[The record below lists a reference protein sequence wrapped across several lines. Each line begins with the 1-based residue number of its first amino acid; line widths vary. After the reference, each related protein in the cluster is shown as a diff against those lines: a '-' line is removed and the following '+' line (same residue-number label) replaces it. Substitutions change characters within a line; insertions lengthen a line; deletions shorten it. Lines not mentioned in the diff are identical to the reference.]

1 MKFDIAIVGGGP
13 GGYTAA
19 IFAAKNK
26 QKVALIEKE
35 KIGGTCLNWGCIP
48 TKALIHTAEVFKLA
62 QHSTA
67 CGVEVKGVTVNW
79 EQAQRNK
86 SEIVESLTSGVDN
99 LLVKNG
105 VTVFRGEASFL
116 NDTTLKVKGL
126 EGEETVEADNIIIAS
141 GSTPIMVPIPG
152 HDLEHVITSK
162 EALELES
169 IPGSMAVIGG
179 GVIGLEIGHIYQTLG
194 TSITVIEMLPQI
206 LPRED
211 ADVAEVMS
219 DTLKSDGMEIL
230 TGCQVSGIEKQGDKC
245 KLTYR
250 DKDQEHVIV
259 VDKVLMSVGRKANFS
274 WLDQFPI
281 QTDKSGIVVDQY
293 LRTSIPH
300 IYAIGDVTGKIMLAH
315 VASHQG
321 IVAVR
326 NIMGHQEPMSYKA
339 VPSCLYTSPE
349 AASVGLTEAAAR
361 EKHGDAVNVSYF
373 EFQMNGKAMTMGET
387 AGFVKIITED
397 KWKEIIGVHIVGP
410 KATEL
415 IAEAVLAIRLEC
427 TAEELM
433 NTIHAHPTLSEAVME
448 ASAGIFGEAIHTL
461 G

>member
-19 IFAAKNK
+19 IYAAKNQ
-26 QKVALIEKE
+26 QKVALIEKH
-35 KIGGTCLNWGCIP
+35 KVGGTCLNYGCIP
-48 TKALIHTAEVFKLA
+48 TKALIHTAEVYRLV
-62 QHSTA
+62 QDSLA
-67 CGVEVKGVTVNW
+67 CGVEVKDATVNW

-86 SEIVESLTSGVDN
+86 SEIVESLTSSVET

-105 VTVFRGEASFL
+105 VTVFWGEASFL
-116 NDTTLKVKGL
+116 EDTTLKVKGP
-126 EGEETVEADNIIIAS
+126 EGEETVEADNIIIAA
-141 GSTPIMVPIPG
+141 GSTPIMIPIPG
-152 HDLEHVITSK
+152 HELENVITSK
-162 EALELES
+162 EALELETV
-169 IPGSMAVIGG
+169 PESMAVIGG

-194 TSITVIEMLPQI
+194 TKITVIEMLPQI

-219 DTLKSDGMEIL
+219 GSLKSDGMEIL
-230 TGCQVSGIEKQGDKC
+230 TGCQVSGIEKQKDQL

-250 DKDQEHVIV
+250 EKDVAHTIV
-259 VDKVLMSVGRKANFS
+259 VDKVLMAVGRKADLS
-274 WLDQFPI
+274 WLDQYPI
-281 QTDKSGIVVDQY
+281 QTDKAGIVVDQY

-300 IYAIGDVTGKIMLAH
+300 IYAIGDVTGKNMLAH

-326 NIMGHQEPMSYKA
+326 NIMGQQVPMSYKA
-339 VPSCLYTSPE
+339 IPSCLYTSPE
-349 AASVGLTEAAAR
+349 AASVGLTEADAR
-361 EKHGDAVNVSYF
+361 VKYGDDVNVSYF
-373 EFQMNGKAMTMGET
+373 EFQMNGKALTMGET

-397 KWKEIIGVHIVGP
+397 QWKEIIGVHIVGP

-433 NTIHAHPTLSEAVME
+433 DTIHAHPTLSEAVME
-448 ASAGIFGEAIHTL
+448 ASAGIFGEAIHSL

>member
-1 MKFDIAIVGGGP
+1 MKFDIAVVGGGP

-26 QKVALIEKE
+26 QKVALIEKH
-35 KIGGTCLNWGCIP
+35 KIGGTCLNYGCIP
-48 TKALIHTAEVFKLA
+48 TKALIHTAEVYQLV
-62 QHSTA
+62 QRSMS
-67 CGVEVKGVTVNW
+67 CGIEVKDATVNW
-79 EQAQRNK
+79 KQAQQNK
-86 SEIVESLTSGVDN
+86 TDIVESLTSSVDT

-105 VTVFRGEASFL
+105 VTIFRGEASFL
-116 NDTTLKVKGL
+116 NDSTLTVNGP
-126 EGEETVEADNIIIAS
+126 EGEETVEADNIIIAA
-141 GSTPIMVPIPG
+141 GSTPIMIPIPG
-152 HDLEHVITSK
+152 HELENVITSK

-169 IPGSMAVIGG
+169 IPESMAVIGG

-194 TSITVIEMLPQI
+194 TKITVIEMLPQI

-219 DTLKSDGMEIL
+219 DTLKKDGMDIL
-230 TGCQVSGIEKQGDKC
+230 TECQVVKIEKQDDKL

-250 DKDQEHVIV
+250 NKNTDESVV
-259 VDKVLMSVGRKANFS
+259 VDKVLMAVGRKADLR
-274 WLDQFPI
+274 WLGQFPV
-281 QTDKSGIVVDQY
+281 QTDKAGIVVDQY
-293 LRTSIPH
+293 LRTSTPH
-300 IYAIGDVTGKIMLAH
+300 IYAIGDVTGKMMLAH

-326 NIMGHQEPMSYKA
+326 NVMGQQVPMSYRA

-349 AASVGLTEAAAR
+349 AASVGLTEAEAR
-361 EKHGDAVNVSYF
+361 EKYGDDVNVSYF
-373 EFQMNGKAMTMGET
+373 EFQMNGKALTMGET

-397 KWKEIIGVHIVGP
+397 QWKEIVGVHILGP

-433 NTIHAHPTLSEAVME
+433 DTIHAHPTLSEAVME
-448 ASAGIFGEAIHTL
+448 ASAGIFGEAIHSL

>member
-1 MKFDIAIVGGGP
+1 
-13 GGYTAA
+13 
-19 IFAAKNK
+19 
-26 QKVALIEKE
+26 
-35 KIGGTCLNWGCIP
+35 
-48 TKALIHTAEVFKLA
+48 
-62 QHSTA
+62 
-67 CGVEVKGVTVNW
+67 VNG
-79 EQAQRNK
+79 A
-86 SEIVESLTSGVDN
+86 
-99 LLVKNG
+99 
-105 VTVFRGEASFL
+105 
-116 NDTTLKVKGL
+116 
-126 EGEETVEADNIIIAS
+126 EGEETVEADNIIIAA
-141 GSTPIMVPIPG
+141 GSTPIMIPIPG
-152 HDLEHVITSK
+152 HELENVITSK

-169 IPGSMAVIGG
+169 IPESMAVIGG

-194 TSITVIEMLPQI
+194 TKITVIEMLPQI

-219 DTLKSDGMEIL
+219 DTLKSDGMVIL
-230 TGCQVSGIEKQGDKC
+230 TGCQVLSIEKQNDKL
-245 KLTYR
+245 KLTYQE
-250 DKDQEHVIV
+250 KDVEHTIV
-259 VDKVLMSVGRKANFS
+259 VDKVLMSVGRKADLS
-274 WLDQFPI
+274 WLGQFPI

-293 LRTSIPH
+293 LRTSAPH

-326 NIMGHQEPMSYKA
+326 NVMGQQEPMSYRA

-349 AASVGLTEAAAR
+349 AASVGLTEADAR
-361 EKHGDAVNVSYF
+361 KKYGDAVNVSYF
-373 EFQMNGKAMTMGET
+373 EFQMNGKALTMGET

-397 KWKEIIGVHIVGP
+397 QWKEIVGVHIVGP

-433 NTIHAHPTLSEAVME
+433 DTIHAHPTLSEAVME